1 MERFLPL
8 LHPYFLLE
16 IFAAAFAVAASAIF
30 MGVRWI
36 FTAIRASIGLTREA

>member
-16 IFAAAFAVAASAIF
+16 IFAAAFAVAAFAISWACDGF
-30 MGVRWI
+30 SWRFVRP
-36 FTAIRASIGLTREA
+36 